1 MKRQIAFVLALVLC
15 VLPLAACANTDENL
29 TYKMDKDILADIGLT
44 PDQMKEKYGPPTRE
58 QENEHN
64 ELIMAYYGSYE
75 SDNSEGVHKPQGN
88 YYLFENGK
96 CVKIDGYNPKAFL
109 SNYENSM
116 TPEEVAER
124 YGMKLLTT
132 KMFTAYGPDAVKA
145 FYVVDGLIVTLIM
158 NAGAK
163 EEHKYFDNA
172 IFTYDYF
179 NVLRYYAPYPFEPGE
194 VNFDPRDI
202 ESRYQIFSDVAI
214 GVPEGATIEDFLNDP
229 LAQAIKGIWI
239 PKYGGEE
246 EMEFFGEEG
255 KVTSGKLTPGMY
267 MHIGTDYYRI
277 IPYVEELETS

>member
-1 MKRQIAFVLALVLC
+1 
-15 VLPLAACANTDENL
+15 
-29 TYKMDKDILADIGLT
+29 MDKDILADIGLT

-75 SDNSEGVHKPQGN
+75 SDNSEGVHKSQGN

-158 NAGAK
+158 NADAK

-214 GVPEGATIEDFLNDP
+214 GVPEDATIEDFLNDP
-229 LAQAIKGIWI
+229 LAQAVSDAWLSDSW
-239 PKYGGEE
+239 GGEKIT
-246 EMEFFGEEG
+246 FFSDEGE
-255 KVTSGKLTPGMY
+255 VTSGKLTPGMMIY
-267 MHIGTDYYRI
+267 AGNARFSV
-277 IPYVEELETS
+277 IPYVEELEQQ